1 MSNAERVPV
10 YQPEQDSK
18 NGPVVAPVEG
28 REKTGRIIDFPQN
41 EKKERDEEFE
51 QRISQ
56 WSKKWIEDFYN
67 NTLRNQ
73 PNISTVDE
81 FSTLISRALGNDG
94 FPVEITES
102 NNETKDINK
111 KEGRA
116 EAIFIREFV
125 NFIENEEKKESEK
138 ETIKTFL
145 QDARGSLFEHLYQAL
160 FKMDVEDLFPTVLK
174 MNRIESIQG
183 LFGRITSEALA
194 WKLIHIY
201 YKTSDTKELESV
213 ILKQDMSELLDSVN
227 YIQSLSQLVDC
238 MSGRLDM
245 FKVMLNKI
253 KNKIQT
259 PLIKYAIE
267 ITLDNINPEKT
278 FYHKAYDNQDDN
290 SAFNKRLG
298 KLEQEIKEEDL
309 EKHNEL
315 SSKIIPDREVWFNE
329 KLLPISSDVVGI
341 FDHSNILRNYSK
353 LDYEELSRE
362 AGDSFIRIQ
371 NVIVVLKKNQSKS
384 QNEKIKLLTALRSE
398 KIISENDFEDCN
410 KDYDQFVKKLIEKG
424 EQLQKTLP
432 LVHFNNLEK
441 ISSDEQVNP
450 FAKDANE
457 DEILL
462 FQQLHVPEMRK
473 AIEKDLGIE
482 LTEIPLRSQFYLLQY
497 ISDKEGV
504 QYGQL
509 QQCLQKNQ
517 QAKGEIAHAFL
528 IAAEKSQYADAILE
542 IANEY
547 EEGDLKGIFLKY
559 REIAEGTRQMEA
571 LMQAHFKQEKEFSV
585 SQIQLTARTVLQ
597 KANEVL
603 LDFAG
608 RIKNGEVL
616 DEDKLEQKLESIKA
630 DQIFFTSVFKN
641 FAKNNPEASFEDFKG
656 LSLETMSSPEVKK
669 YSERFFEIANENNQ
683 NENPIVQEIVR
694 KGLEKGL
701 ENEKTVF
708 DVLLKD
714 EDPIALQRF
723 DDEGTYYYYG
733 SVNVDVKYHGSAIFE
748 QMKKE
753 SLDRRAKEKP
763 IKAHCNSANFV
774 SSQYVENSG
783 FVIDGTV
790 LDGGVEEK
798 DGRTVDNRLF
808 TFAIERDEQKNG
820 NYQYRQHVSTE
831 QLKVMENQLRED
843 LEAGK
848 ESRKELVRNRKP
860 FVISFEENQR
870 PTFFK
875 LAEKLTKEYG
885 YVISRYF
892 FEGKTGGKFFAGF
905 EQKL

>member
-1 MSNAERVPV
+1 MRNEAEALLYQPGPEPKLALVQPVPV
-10 YQPEQDSK
+10 REAGNIIEFTQEKGDK
-18 NGPVVAPVEG
+18 ND
-28 REKTGRIIDFPQN
+28 EK
-41 EKKERDEEFE
+41 FE
-51 QRISQ
+51 QKISQ
-56 WSKKWIEDFYN
+56 WSKEWIDDFYN
-67 NTLRNQ
+67 
-73 PNISTVDE
+73 VDE
-81 FSTLISRALGNDG
+81 KRHFQSFAGMDFSELLSEACDDLESYKKNRISR
-94 FPVEITES
+94 EKS
-102 NNETKDINK
+102 
-111 KEGRA
+111 
-116 EAIFIREFV
+116 EAVGIFMDELIK
-125 NFIENEEKKESEK
+125 FIENKTVNEKIDEK
-138 ETIKTFL
+138 VAVFIENIQQYLFSFSPCIVNEMSL
-145 QDARGSLFEHLYQAL
+145 QDMFITAARASR
-160 FKMDVEDLFPTVLK
+160 VEA
-174 MNRIESIQG
+174 IQG
-183 LFGRITSEALA
+183 WFAQNVNGELVYELSFSNPNITDEIIEKILNQ
-194 WKLIHIY
+194 
-201 YKTSDTKELESV
+201 DTAN
-213 ILKQDMSELLDSVN
+213 ILDSIN
-227 YIQSLSQLVDC
+227 LIQTLMSNAFAQGEWAEPSISEFVRIIKEIEWEIETPLVRYALNLATERILQEYENPSLGVVTYRGNRQQ
-238 MSGRLDM
+238 GRL
-245 FKVMLNKI
+245 N
-253 KNKIQT
+253 QT
-259 PLIKYAIE
+259 IE
-267 ITLDNINPEKT
+267 
-278 FYHKAYDNQDDN
+278 
-290 SAFNKRLG
+290 
-298 KLEQEIKEEDL
+298 EEDL
-309 EKHNEL
+309 EKHNKL
-315 SSKIIPDREVWFNE
+315 SKKIIPSREVWFDE
-329 KLLPISSDVVGI
+329 KLLPVSCDSIGI
-341 FDHSNILRNYSK
+341 FDHSNILRSYSK
-353 LDYEELSRE
+353 LDLESLSSEAEVSCIEISNLMVLLGQNRFQYPNQRKSLIEFAIGRGLISEEDFENCIQDGEFFLSILTKKTEELRE
-362 AGDSFIRIQ
+362 QIPQVFF
-371 NVIVVLKKNQSKS
+371 
-384 QNEKIKLLTALRSE
+384 
-398 KIISENDFEDCN
+398 ENLN
-410 KDYDQFVKKLIEKG
+410 RLSI
-424 EQLQKTLP
+424 
-432 LVHFNNLEK
+432 
-441 ISSDEQVNP
+441 DEQVNP

-497 ISDKEGV
+497 ISDKEGLKF
-504 QYGQL
+504 GQL
-509 QQCLQKNQ
+509 KDCLEKNPNI
-517 QAKGEIAHAFL
+517 KGDIAYAFL
-528 IAAEKSQYADAILE
+528 ICAENSQYADAILE

-547 EEGDLKGIFLKY
+547 EENDLKGIFSKY
-559 REIAEGTRQMEA
+559 REIAEGTRQIES
-571 LMQAHFKQEKEFSV
+571 LMQAQFKKEKEFSI

-603 LDFAG
+603 LDFSG
-608 RIKNGEVL
+608 RIKKGEVL
-616 DEDKLEQKLESIKA
+616 DENNLKQKLESIKA

-656 LSLETMSSPEVKK
+656 LSFETMSSPEVKK

-798 DGRTVDNRLF
+798 DGRTIDNRLF
-808 TFAIERDEQKNG
+808 TFAIERDDQKNG

-831 QLKVMENQLRED
+831 QLKAMENQLRED
-843 LEAGK
+843 LESGK
-848 ESRKELVRNRKP
+848 ESRKELLHNRKP